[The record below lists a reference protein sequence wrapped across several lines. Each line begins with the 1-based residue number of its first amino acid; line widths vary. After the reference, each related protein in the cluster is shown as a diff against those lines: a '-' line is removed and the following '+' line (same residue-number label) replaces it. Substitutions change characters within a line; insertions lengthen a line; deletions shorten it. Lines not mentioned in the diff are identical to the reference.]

1 LTQFYESY
9 EAKAFRSAI
18 ESFKNSKNLSGF
30 HKFNEHFQLLHSS
43 KWKESGC
50 LSELKKVS
58 YTLKELVSENEREG
72 ERGGGVRGEKFLCL
86 RMKRTMGG

>member
-9 EAKAFRSAI
+9 EAKAFRRAI
-18 ESFKNSKNLSGF
+18 ENFKNSKNLWGF
-30 HKFNEHFQLLHSS
+30 HKFNEHFQLVHSS

-58 YTLKELVSENEREG
+58 YTLNELVSENEREG
-72 ERGGGVRGEKFLCL
+72 ERGGGERGEKFCAL
-86 RMKRTMGG
+86 G